1 MPRWNAL
8 SMLLLRLQ
16 VQASY
21 DQQTL
26 ASKEDSVLVNR
37 REKRRPMLM
46 SARGA

>member
-1 MPRWNAL
+1 MPRWNTL

-21 DQQTL
+21 EQQIL